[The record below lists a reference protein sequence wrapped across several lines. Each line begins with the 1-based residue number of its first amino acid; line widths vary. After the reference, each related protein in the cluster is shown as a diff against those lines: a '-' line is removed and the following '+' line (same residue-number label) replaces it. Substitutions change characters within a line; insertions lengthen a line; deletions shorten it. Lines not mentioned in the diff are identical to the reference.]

1 MGNLFSNLVDDSQTI
16 APSASYTITPATTNT
31 SNSPSDTNTSTTST
45 TTTTS
50 SGTSATTTSSCPA
63 GTVDTTTTSTTSNV
77 PATVMNAPS
86 GQPFEGKSDSEFMN
100 FLNDIFNA
108 TTYTILFW
116 ILALYLSYRFI
127 NSIFKNRG
135 TSNETSGVSSYSRT
149 IDIVLAIM
157 LIIYLFQAYYFLDE
171 TDKDNM
177 VGYSLEWS
185 ENWLNDPWSLFEIIW
200 FTIIFFLMVYLLRVP
215 MDPEVKPV
223 LVHFV
228 EHKIW
233 IVYATFA
240 LIFFFK
246 YVLDIPIVNL
256 LFNNGIVNYF
266 KSVPPFSSDSPSIFQ
281 EIEEDIDQDIYGVS
295 PSSTTTTTSDQ
306 LLSSSPSPAKCEAVN
321 QVFNVS
327 NNLYTYEEAQK
338 VCSAFDASLATY
350 DQIETSYQN
359 GGEWCN
365 YGWSDG
371 QMAYFPTQKETWE
384 KLQNNPNTKH
394 ACGRPG
400 INGGFIDNPY
410 VRFGANCYGK
420 KPQKPNNWVPNADFS
435 QCEITNPEEEEM
447 KKLRNKA
454 KLNSFNN
461 KKWSRY

>member
-1 MGNLFSNLVDDSQTI
+1 MGNLFSNLFDSNVTTS
-16 APSASYTITPATTNT
+16 APSASYTITPASTTTNT
-31 SNSPSDTNTSTTST
+31 TTTTNSSSPSSSPGSCPAGTTSTSST
-45 TTTTS
+45 TTTTA
-50 SGTSATTTSSCPA
+50 TSIQ
-63 GTVDTTTTSTTSNV
+63 
-77 PATVMNAPS
+77 NAPS
-86 GQPFEGKSDSEFMN
+86 AMPFQGSSDNEFID

-116 ILALYLSYRFI
+116 ILTLYICYRFI
-127 NSIFKNRG
+127 NAIFANRG

-149 IDIVLAIM
+149 IDIVLAI
-157 LIIYLFQAYYFLDE
+157 IIVINVFGAYYSLDQS
-171 TDKDNM
+171 DKDNIF
-177 VGYSLEWS
+177 GYTLEWT
-185 ENWLNDPWSLFEIIW
+185 ETWLNDPWSLFGVIW

-215 MDPEVKPV
+215 MDPAVKPV
-223 LVHFV
+223 IVHFI

-240 LIFFFK
+240 VIFFFK
-246 YVLDIPIVNL
+246 YVLQVPIVTL

-266 KSVPPFSSDSPSIFQ
+266 KTVPPFSSDSPSIFQ
-281 EIEEDIDQDIYGVS
+281 SIEQDLGVTPSSSTVTTQDILL
-295 PSSTTTTTSDQ
+295 TSA
-306 LLSSSPSPAKCEAVN
+306 PSPASCETIN

-338 VCSAFDASLATY
+338 VCAAFDASLATY

-371 QMAYFPTQKETWE
+371 QMAYFPTQKDTWE

-410 VRFGANCYGK
+410 IKFGANCYGK
-420 KPQKPNNWVPNADFS
+420 KPPQPADWKPNSLFE
-435 QCEITNPEEEEM
+435 QCQATNPAADEM
-447 KKLRNKA
+447 NKLRNQA
-454 KLNSFNN
+454 DLNSFNN